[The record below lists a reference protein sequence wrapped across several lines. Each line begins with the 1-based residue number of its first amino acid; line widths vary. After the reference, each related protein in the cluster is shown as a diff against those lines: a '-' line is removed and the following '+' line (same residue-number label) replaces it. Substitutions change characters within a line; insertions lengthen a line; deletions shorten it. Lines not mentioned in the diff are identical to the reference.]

1 MIRLLA
7 VYSTTEL
14 LCSDG
19 CFMQTNNKKNFVFLH
34 NSYMLLYLPVSLL
47 KLSNQLHGINVQC
60 MKLIFFATLGKKVF
74 ENFLKQIV
82 FQKKRGKVYLITEVS

>member
-1 MIRLLA
+1 
-7 VYSTTEL
+7 
-14 LCSDG
+14 
-19 CFMQTNNKKNFVFLH
+19 
-34 NSYMLLYLPVSLL
+34 MLLYLPVSLL
-47 KLSNQLHGINVQC
+47 KLSNQYGINVQC